1 MTDNEKLLWD
11 IESELEIFQ
20 AHVKR
25 LRKNS
30 GNLHELDAELLREKT
45 RKLYDKLICFNQT
58 SVDKSTTEVTS
69 ELKEE
74 KLGEPDVISGDA
86 LFEEKE
92 ETKQIEKG
100 VIAEKVIA
108 DQEAEIEA
116 REGLLGFE
124 IEQKSDEP
132 ETSEVSIEEPIMDI
146 PEKQPEQNTAEKIE
160 VVQPIPDA
168 ANHQKESDQINEK
181 QHVVRSNIDLFSDTV
196 EETIAD
202 KFGNASDS
210 SIANKMQ
217 QSQIEDLRQAIG
229 INEKFLFINGLFNGD
244 LGRYNKAIDEFN
256 ELTTK
261 EGVNAHFL
269 ELKIH
274 NQWSDDNDGAVKLKA
289 LLDRKFS

>member
-1 MTDNEKLLWD
+1 MENEKLLWD

-25 LRKNS
+25 MRKNS
-30 GNLHELDAELLREKT
+30 DKLHVLDVEILQDKT
-45 RKLYDKLICFNQT
+45 RKLYDKLICLSEASSGKAENKT
-58 SVDKSTTEVTS
+58 AYENLEEKPTKPEVTF
-69 ELKEE
+69 EDTFYE
-74 KLGEPDVISGDA
+74 K
-86 LFEEKE
+86 KE
-92 ETKQIEKG
+92 ETKQVEENIISAEVKNDSVTEIEPE
-100 VIAEKVIA
+100 VTKVEIELPRPGRTEPPKI
-108 DQEAEIEA
+108 EAEEQPDLI
-116 REGLLGFE
+116 RE
-124 IEQKSDEP
+124 
-132 ETSEVSIEEPIMDI
+132 ETSDKEQPTPITENYQDKSQTAS
-146 PEKQPEQNTAEKIE
+146 EKPR
-160 VVQPIPDA
+160 
-168 ANHQKESDQINEK
+168 
-181 QHVVRSNIDLFSDTV
+181 VVRSAIDLFSDTV

-202 KFGNASDS
+202 KLGHSNDS
-210 SIANKMQ
+210 SIARKMQ
-217 QSQIEDLRQAIG
+217 QSQIADLRQAIG